1 MNPYSENLEIID
13 LDKDITSSE
22 EVAKQIPNARV
33 VKVFNTIYYRN
44 LSTKGNEDLSKADR
58 LVILLPDMIL
68 KQKLLFLVLSKKSIL
83 LQ

>member
-33 VKVFNTIYYRN
+33 EVFNTIYYRN
-44 LSTKGNEDLSKADR
+44 LHQR
-58 LVILLPDMIL
+58 
-68 KQKLLFLVLSKKSIL
+68 
-83 LQ
+83 

>member
-44 LSTKGNEDLSKADR
+44 LHQR
-58 LVILLPDMIL
+58 
-68 KQKLLFLVLSKKSIL
+68 
-83 LQ
+83 

>member
-13 LDKDITSSE
+13 LDKGITSS

-58 LVILLPDMIL
+58 LVILLLDKIL

>member
-1 MNPYSENLEIID
+1 MNPYSENLEILD
-13 LDKDITSSE
+13 LDKGITSSE

-44 LSTKGNEDLSKADR
+44 LSTKDNEDLSKADR
-58 LVILLPDMIL
+58 LVILLLDMIL

-83 LQ
+83 L

>member
-58 LVILLPDMIL
+58 LVILLLDMIL

>member
-13 LDKDITSSE
+13 LDKGITSSE
-22 EVAKQIPNARV
+22 EVAKQIPKVRV

-58 LVILLPDMIL
+58 LVILLLDMIL

>member
-13 LDKDITSSE
+13 LNKGIISSE